1 MSAFEHVPP
10 HAMRSA
16 VLPEDER
23 AALLEWALGHQAAL
37 TPSRVTGDIH
47 KPGGREAFSFYGDP
61 PWKRWLTERIDALL
75 PGILPELGMPAFVP
89 SGFEVELVA
98 YTDGCFIARH
108 RDTGTGMG
116 RHKQDRIVSMIY
128 YLHREPK
135 GFDGGELRLWP
146 LMPAPSGAQ
155 GFVDIAPLQNGLVA
169 FPSWAV
175 HEVLPVQVPSQRYDD
190 ARFAINVW
198 AQRAHA

>member
-10 HAMRSA
+10 HTTRIS
-16 VLPEDER
+16 VLLENER
-23 AALLEWALGHQAAL
+23 VALLHWALGHQAEL

-47 KPGGREAFSFYGDP
+47 KPGGRRALSFYGDP
-61 PWKRWLTERIDALL
+61 PWKPWLIERVGALL
-75 PGILPELGMPAFVP
+75 PGILPQLGIPAFVP
-89 SGFEVELVA
+89 SRFEVELVA

-108 RDTGTGMG
+108 RDTGTGVA
-116 RHKQDRIVSMIY
+116 RHKQDRIVSMVY

-146 LMPAPSGAQ
+146 LRPAPAGTP
-155 GFVDIAPLQNGLVA
+155 GFVDISPRQNGLVA

-175 HEVLPVQVPSQRYDD
+175 HEVLPVHVPSQRYED

-198 AQRAHA
+198 AQRAHE